1 MQLFLDTGYSERAA
15 RRETPRGACLEIVP
29 EAGRD
34 GGRGALLACAEGLP
48 DRPEAEKAARI
59 AITALA
65 DSYYAAPE
73 GWALKQAL
81 EESVRA
87 AHQAVLAGGE
97 RGRAAVFA
105 ALVLRG
111 RRWLAAHA
119 GHARIWL
126 YRDHEL
132 KLLTRDHL
140 IPRPRRRPEVARALG
155 LAGELE
161 AEYRAGELAEG
172 DVFLLTT
179 PGAHEALDAARIRGT
194 LESDTGMEQIAELLA
209 ARALEAGAPG
219 YAGVCAVRVEKLPPE
234 SDADAREGVAELAF
248 VEPPAVGEEIDGFRI
263 EKLVYRGRRFR
274 IYKASDTESGAAV
287 ALKFPD
293 AACRDDPECA
303 RSFLREEWI
312 GRRID
317 SPYLVKTVRLRPGR
331 RRALYIAM
339 EYHEGE
345 PLAKRIRRK
354 GGLPVEE
361 ALRLG
366 EQLLEALEALHGHG
380 VIHRDL
386 RVNHLLYD
394 KARRRLLVLGLGES
408 RVEALTEGGERSATS
423 ALSYQAPELFE
434 GKPANERTDIY
445 AAGVTLYRMLTGEYP
460 YGEIRA
466 PRWEGA
472 AYRPMSRWKPE
483 LPEALEAVVQ
493 RACAAAPSERFA
505 SVAQF
510 ASALARAGA
519 TLPGNRYETRP
530 PAGAARPA
538 ASRWTWVALASLLAG
553 LVAYLVVAL
562 G

>member
-1 MQLFLDTGYSERAA
+1 MQLFLDTGRSERTA
-15 RRETPRGACLEIVP
+15 RQELPRGACLEIVP
-29 EAGRD
+29 DTGRD
-34 GGRGALLACAEGLP
+34 GGRGALLACAEGVPGRP
-48 DRPEAEKAARI
+48 DAEKAARI

-81 EESVRA
+81 EESARA
-87 AHQAVLAGGE
+87 AHQAVVAGGE

-126 YRDHEL
+126 FRDHEL

-140 IPRPRRRPEVARALG
+140 VPRPRRRPEIAQALG
-155 LAGELE
+155 FADEPEVEYRSGELV
-161 AEYRAGELAEG
+161 EG
-172 DVFLLTT
+172 DVFVLTT
-179 PGAHEALDAARIRGT
+179 PGAHDLLDAARIRGV
-194 LESDTGMEQIAELLA
+194 LESEAGAEQIAEQLA
-209 ARALEAGAPG
+209 ARAIDAGTPG

-234 SDADAREGVAELAF
+234 SIADTREGVADLAF
-248 VEPPAVGEEIDGFRI
+248 VEPPAVGETIDGFRI
-263 EKLVYRGRRFR
+263 EKLVYRSRRFR
-274 IYKASDTESGAAV
+274 IFKAADEESGATV

-293 AACRDDPECA
+293 PSCRDEPECD

-317 SPYLVKTVRLRPGR
+317 CPYLVKTLRLRPGR
-331 RRALYIAM
+331 RHALYIVM

-354 GGLPVEE
+354 GALPVDE
-361 ALRLG
+361 AIRLT
-366 EQLLEALEALHGHG
+366 EQLLTALETLHGHG

-394 KARRRLLVLGLGES
+394 RAQRRLLVLGLGES
-408 RVEALTEGGERSATS
+408 RVEAIKDGADLSATS
-423 ALSYQAPELFE
+423 AWSYQAPELFE
-434 GKPANERTDIY
+434 GKAANERSDIY
-445 AAGVTLYRMLTGEYP
+445 AAGVILYRMLTGEYP
-460 YGEIRA
+460 YGKIRT
-466 PRWEGA
+466 PRWEDRP
-472 AYRPMSRWKPE
+472 YRPMSQWKTE
-483 LPEALEAVVQ
+483 LPEGLETVVQ

-505 SVAQF
+505 SAGQF

-519 TLPGNRYETRP
+519 SLSGNRYETRTRP
-530 PAGAARPA
+530 DDPAPS
-538 ASRWTWVALASLLAG
+538 ASRWTWMAVAALFAG

-562 G
+562 R